1 MVKIVYGNEPYRID
15 HEVKKISGKSGY
27 HVQFFDSIDGIK
39 EFLQSISFFG
49 VPCAVIRVDDMKKE
63 KKALLKLMDE
73 CPAESVLIIRTEKLD
88 NNKAWNAWKKDGIRC
103 DKLNEK
109 AYQCWV
115 QKAFKSL
122 DCMISASMLYYFMDK
137 SAYAYQER
145 RDGRDED
152 LDLYQVAIY
161 IKQIAF
167 AAADT
172 LVNKEIID
180 QVVPAVIGKSWEL
193 SSKLLFKPMEGMK
206 LAVDLFDHGH
216 NSLMIYGMLLRN
228 YRIAKKALLLTGM
241 EEKEILKL
249 LGLSEKQMKSIQA
262 YRKLPNERLD
272 MVMAILVE
280 TMNRTKSS
288 FGNERN
294 LFIQTMARIIV

>member
-15 HEVKKISGKSGY
+15 HEVRKLAENSEY

-49 VPCAVIRVDDMKKE
+49 IPCAIFRVDDIRKE
-63 KKALLKLMDE
+63 KKTLLQLMDE
-73 CPAESVLIIRTEKLD
+73 CPEESVLIIRTEKLD
-88 NNKAWNAWKKDGIRC
+88 NSKAWNDWKKNGIRC

-109 AYQCWV
+109 SYQCWV

-122 DCMISASMLYYFMDK
+122 DCMISASMLHYFMDR

-172 LVNKEIID
+172 LVNKEMID

-206 LAVDLFDHGH
+206 LAVELFDHGY

-228 YRIAKKALLLTGM
+228 YRIAKKVLLLAGM
-241 EEKEILKL
+241 DEKELLKL
-249 LGLSEKQMKSIQA
+249 LGLSEMQMKGIQA
-262 YRKLPNERLD
+262 YRKLPAERLD
-272 MVMAILVE
+272 VVMTILVE
-280 TMNRTKSS
+280 AMDRTKSS

-294 LFIQTMARIIV
+294 LFIQTMARIMV